1 MDLVKKYATPR
12 SKKVVS
18 PAKLDKAKAMF
29 DRGYTQGQIADAIGV
44 STTALMD
51 ALEASGWQQ
60 KEGGD

>member
-1 MDLVKKYATPR
+1 
-12 SKKVVS
+12 
-18 PAKLDKAKAMF
+18 MF

-51 ALEASGWQQ
+51 ALALSGWQQ